1 MFLRGLAKCFREAE
15 GREKMLA
22 ARWSA
27 NILLVLICVALLLD
41 FCSCAK
47 VPKET
52 AAELDDFL
60 SEDFNNGFANGAFA
74 QNTEKLAEDDGEN
87 VEDENGWAE
96 EEEDEDEIENEDRD
110 ADDEEEGE
118 EESENRDENDDED
131 DNDLDED
138 ENGERNEI
146 EGQDEY
152 EDGDV
157 DDTSDLTAME
167 DANEAQVA
175 VRENEG
181 KVFQSVVKEMTN

>member
-1 MFLRGLAKCFREAE
+1 MIEELNNCVSSGISQMLSGSRGKGE
-15 GREKMLA
+15 MLA

-52 AAELDDFL
+52 AAELEDFL

-96 EEEDEDEIENEDRD
+96 EEEDEDEMQMMKRKERKRVKIE
-110 ADDEEEGE
+110 
-118 EESENRDENDDED
+118 
-131 DNDLDED
+131 
-138 ENGERNEI
+138 
-146 EGQDEY
+146 
-152 EDGDV
+152 
-157 DDTSDLTAME
+157 M
-167 DANEAQVA
+167 
-175 VRENEG
+175 
-181 KVFQSVVKEMTN
+181 KMTMKMTTI